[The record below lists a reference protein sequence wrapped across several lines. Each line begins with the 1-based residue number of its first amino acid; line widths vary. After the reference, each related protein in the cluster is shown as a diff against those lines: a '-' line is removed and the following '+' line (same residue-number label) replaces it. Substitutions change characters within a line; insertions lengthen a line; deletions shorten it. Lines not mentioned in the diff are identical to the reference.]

1 MHRNEMRYKAEEEIL
16 LGGQAVIEGVMMRSS
31 DLLAVAVRK
40 PDGEI
45 SIKKENFVSF
55 LQRFPFFKYPV
66 IRGAVVLVQSLIIG
80 MRSLNYSAEVA
91 IAEEKKKEAKSRGE
105 DEATLEAS
113 KVSPW
118 ALGISIAVAL
128 IFGIALF
135 FFLPLF
141 LTDLLKKAF
150 PIFGNNILFNLV
162 DGLIRII
169 IFVIYIFSISLIKD
183 IKRIFQYH
191 GAEHKTVYAYEAG
204 EELTIK
210 NVKKFS
216 TLHPRCGTSFLLFVM
231 VVAILVFSFLPTD
244 QPLYIKIWPRLAL
257 LPLIAG
263 ISYELIR
270 LSARKRE
277 NSFFKVLIWPGLFF
291 QRITTAEPS
300 DEQLAVAIE
309 ALKSVMPLPD
319 QAEIVPS

>member
-1 MHRNEMRYKAEEEIL
+1 MRKSEMRQKNEEEIL

-55 LQRFPFFKYPV
+55 LKRFPLLKYP
-66 IRGAVVLVQSLIIG
+66 ILRGAVVLVQSLIIG
-80 MRSLNYSAEVA
+80 IRSLNYSAEVA
-91 IAEEKKKEAKSRGE
+91 IAEEKKKEAEIRSD
-105 DEATLEAS
+105 DEAGQDAS

-128 IFGIALF
+128 IFGVALF

-141 LTDLLKKAF
+141 LTELLKKAF
-150 PIFGNNILFNLV
+150 PVFGNNILFNLV

-169 IFVIYIFSISLIKD
+169 IFVIYIFSISFIKD

-204 EELTIK
+204 EELSVE

-277 NSFFKVLIWPGLFF
+277 NRFFKVIIWPGLFF
-291 QRITTAEPS
+291 QKITTAEPN

-319 QAEIVPS
+319 QVEIVPS